1 MLKDKNMKNIFE
13 QKMKVGASLTDT
25 NIDLGLVQ
33 SLFVVQDSMCE
44 FFKNIGCDGLTM
56 IPACNSFLVVTKTK
70 IKFFN
75 NLQWLD
81 EFVVRSEISSKSR
94 VRLNLT
100 TEVLSKDNVVV
111 CLCNQEMCA
120 VDATARTLRML
131 NTTLVPDDLEIT
143 KECEMAFE
151 KLNCVVQEKD
161 LIKTHR
167 VDVTNLDFYKHTN
180 NVEYVKLMIS
190 TLDLDFVSNNKIE
203 EFEIH
208 YIAESRFGNELK
220 IYRIIEN
227 DYVYFEIK
235 HEEGLV
241 VKAVL
246 TYSKNDK

>member
-1 MLKDKNMKNIFE
+1 MRNVFE

-25 NIDLGLVQ
+25 NIELGLVQ

-70 IKFFN
+70 IKFFDS
-75 NLQWLD
+75 LKWLD
-81 EFVVRSEISSKSR
+81 EFVVCSEISNKTR

-100 TEVLSKDNVVV
+100 TEVLGKDNSVV

-131 NTTLVPDDLEIT
+131 NTTLVPDDLEVT
-143 KECEMAFE
+143 KESELVFE
-151 KLNCVVQEKD
+151 KLNYNVHEKD
-161 LIKTHR
+161 LIKTHM
-167 VDVTNLDFYKHTN
+167 VDITNLDFYKHTN
-180 NVEYVKLMIS
+180 NVEYVKLMMS
-190 TLDLDFVSNNKIE
+190 TLDLEFVSNNKIE

-208 YIAESRFGNELK
+208 YITESRFGNELK
-220 IYRIIEN
+220 IYRIIESGRI
-227 DYVYFEIK
+227 YFEIK
-235 HEEGLV
+235 HEDNLI

-246 TYSKNDK
+246 KYNKR